1 MTIESIPK
9 SAYLLDE
16 PGLEDDE
23 EYSLAGSMIIM
34 KGECHL
40 YCDADENGIGSE
52 LVKLFKTKLPFITNI
67 DFVFVRRDRNTISSP
82 LVKEGHVCDF
92 KHVKH
97 LCGNGRL
104 YVSLNISKN
113 TLNEDEEAKDLQR
126 PNSAAGSVTQTPTPP
141 APNTTKPLISC

>member
-1 MTIESIPK
+1 MTLESIPK

-16 PGLEDDE
+16 PDLEDDE
-23 EYSLAGSMIIM
+23 EYSLAGSMIIL
-34 KGECHL
+34 KGKCDL

-52 LVKLFKTKLPFITNI
+52 LVKLFKTKLAFVTNI
-67 DFVFVRRDRNTISSP
+67 DFDFVRRDRSTISSP
-82 LVKEGHVCDF
+82 LVKKGHVCDF

-113 TLNEDEEAKDLQR
+113 SLNKDEEAKDLQR